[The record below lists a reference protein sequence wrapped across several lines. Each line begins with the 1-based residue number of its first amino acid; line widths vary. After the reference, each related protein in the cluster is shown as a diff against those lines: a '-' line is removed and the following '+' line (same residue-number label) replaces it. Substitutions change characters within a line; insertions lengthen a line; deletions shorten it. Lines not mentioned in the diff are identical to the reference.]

1 MKNLLLAKLL
11 MASFLLMLLGAFQA
25 FADTALKEPPLLL
38 IGELEYERYQLV
50 VSNVEGVL
58 SRLHIRGGQDVD
70 KQQLLANVTGLE
82 FGIKEQQF
90 YNGESALRVAEVY
103 LQEGDKV
110 EKFQPIMR
118 LVDTE
123 HLHVV
128 APAFY
133 PQASNVYIG
142 QNAKIVFDPDNAALT
157 VDGQVSGIHH
167 LEKDSSHA
175 KVEIRLDLASCESQV
190 SCRRYL
196 KPRMLS
202 KVIIQ
207 G

>member
-1 MKNLLLAKLL
+1 MKPLLFARLLVISSLLLLQ
-11 MASFLLMLLGAFQA
+11 GAFQA
-25 FADTALKEPPLLL
+25 VAATEPKASPLLL

-70 KQQLLANVTGLE
+70 KQQLLANVTSLE
-82 FGIKEQQF
+82 YGVKEQQF
-90 YNGESALRVAEVY
+90 FNGESALRVAEIY

-118 LVDTE
+118 LADTE

-133 PQASNVYIG
+133 PQASNVSIG
-142 QNAKIVFDPDNAALT
+142 QSAKVVFDPDNAALT
-157 VDGQVSGIHH
+157 IDGQVSGIHH
-167 LEKDSSHA
+167 LAKDSSHA
-175 KVEIRLDLASCESQV
+175 KVEIRLDLGSCESQV